1 MDFVLLSLC
10 HPVVFILNFEHISHF
25 FSSVSTADFEHAN
38 TGWEFGI
45 LAQTKAD
52 KLFEY
57 VWPFSVVGA

>member
-25 FSSVSTADFEHAN
+25 FSNVSTADFEHAN

-52 KLFEY
+52 KLFEC
-57 VWPFSVVGA
+57 V